1 MSDSSEVAVTGH
13 HQFALCESIML
24 AACAG
29 SRREREGGD
38 GEERDREVKDI
49 MYTHTGCTDHK
60 KYKPSSMLTDIN
72 IPLYTIL

>member
-24 AACAG
+24 AARAG

-49 MYTHTGCTDHK
+49 MHTHTGCTDHK
-60 KYKPSSMLTDIN
+60 NTNLQVCRLTSTY
-72 IPLYTIL
+72 PYT